1 MLLWEGGNPSVRCMV
16 EEGVEVVERLEMVI
30 LVVVVVVVVVGVVV
44 VVVVVYRDRSRERL
58 VVLVREHDMS

>member
-30 LVVVVVVVVVGVVV
+30 LVVVVVVVVGVV